1 MTLQFTNN
9 EGHAIIT
16 LCGRLDT
23 SSAMQTQTEINQF
36 LSAQSPILSVT
47 VNAAELEYVSSSGLR
62 ILLSSSTTKIFVSLI
77 KITCSNYNVL
87 KISEMDVSSA

>member
-23 SSAMQTQTEINQF
+23 SSAMQTQAEINQF
-36 LSAQSPILSVT
+36 FSVI
-47 VNAAELEYVSSSGLR
+47 VLCQFSS
-62 ILLSSSTTKIFVSLI
+62 
-77 KITCSNYNVL
+77 
-87 KISEMDVSSA
+87 

>member
-23 SSAMQTQTEINQF
+23 SCAMQTQAEINQF
-36 LSAQSPILSVT
+36 LSAQGPRARTQTSTAYPSVFFT
-47 VNAAELEYVSSSGLR
+47 R
-62 ILLSSSTTKIFVSLI
+62 K
-77 KITCSNYNVL
+77 
-87 KISEMDVSSA
+87 